1 VSSITQ
7 QSKSSKAPP
16 VYWRPITHRELSY
29 LFRLL
34 NQLWDTQ
41 ESERPALELTR
52 KTFLWHHFTP
62 ISLWWCQIW
71 VILVLHSQF
80 CDPIYQRC
88 PLQFRFSSHWIG
100 DGISGQ
106 HDQPTPLI
114 DLLRKGSVLTRH
126 GKVGDLR
133 NPAVLRWG
141 TAVGGPS
148 N

>member
-16 VYWRPITHRELSY
+16 VYWHPITHRELSY
-29 LFRLL
+29 LFRVL
-34 NQLWDTQ
+34 NELWDTQ

-52 KTFLWHHFTP
+52 KTFLWRHFTP
-62 ISLWWCQIW
+62 ISLWWCQTW
-71 VILVLHSQF
+71 VILVSHSQY
-80 CDPIYQRC
+80 CDPVYQRR

-100 DGISGQ
+100 NEFLVSMTNP
-106 HDQPTPLI
+106 HLI
-114 DLLRKGSVLTRH
+114 DPLRKGSVLTRYA
-126 GKVGDLR
+126 KVGDQR
-133 NPAVLRWG
+133 NSVVLRWS